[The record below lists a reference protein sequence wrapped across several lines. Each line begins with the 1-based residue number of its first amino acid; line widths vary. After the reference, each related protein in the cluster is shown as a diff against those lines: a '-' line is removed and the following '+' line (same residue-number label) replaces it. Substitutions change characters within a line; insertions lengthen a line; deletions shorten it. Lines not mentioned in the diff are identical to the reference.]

1 MRHSLRFVLSAA
13 LAISAT
19 GCGDFLSGPGVDQ
32 DPNNITKLT
41 RPGPLYI
48 GIQALQSVQFEGQ
61 LARNAAEYVQQV
73 AGISRQQIGYDLYGM
88 DPSTIDP
95 HFYSVYGASIVIQG
109 GGGLLDIRKMQ
120 QLARAVNDSVYI
132 GIGKVYESLVIGMAA
147 SIWGDIP
154 YREAADSTNLTP
166 AFDPQLQ
173 VYSDVLTQLDSAI
186 MFLAAS
192 PAPPNAGPPS
202 DNSELIYVDRG
213 GDVAALA
220 AVYTQVAHSLKA
232 RYHMHLAEVDPSHY
246 ALALAEVP
254 LGINTPTNDMLWFHD
269 QSPTGQNVWWQF
281 MNTRTDI
288 GPGAAIIEIMKR
300 RIAQGIDDDERL
312 NFYFQQAVFD
322 PDPAVTGD
330 EVPLGFFGYRPGASR
345 NLLTAGG
352 IYNGNGTP
360 VAGGG
365 PADPGGNYSL
375 FNFIDQNTDPGDVR
389 MPVITYAETQLIG
402 AEAAFQTGGQGA
414 AQPFLDAARAQRSY
428 GARGTTPIT
437 FAPLGSVPAT
447 LQNIMEEKYV
457 SLFLNIE
464 AWNDY
469 KRTCLPALAPAP
481 SSLGSTVPGGNPVP
495 GRLPYGIS
503 EINANPNTPNV
514 SPVGRNPNDPNPCP
528 VLNYSTSTPLGN

>member
-1 MRHSLRFVLSAA
+1 MRHSLRLLLGAA
-13 LAISAT
+13 LAIGTA
-19 GCGDFLSGPGVDQ
+19 GCSDFLSGPGIDQ

-109 GGGLLDIRKMQ
+109 GGGLLDIKKMQ

-132 GIGKVYESLVIGMAA
+132 GIGKIYESLVIGMAA

-186 MFLAAS
+186 MFLAAT

-213 GDVAALA
+213 GDAAALA

-232 RYHMHLAEVDPSHY
+232 RFHMHLAEVDPSHY

-254 LGINTPTNDMLWFHD
+254 LGINTPANDMLWFHD

-281 MNTRTDI
+281 MGARGDI
-288 GPGAAIIEIMKR
+288 APGAAIVEILKR
-300 RIAQGIDDDERL
+300 RIAAGLEDPARL
-312 NFYFQQAVFD
+312 NFYFT
-322 PDPAVTGD
+322 PALPAATPAD
-330 EVPLGFFGYRPGASR
+330 FFGYRPGGSSD
-345 NLLTAGG
+345 LQVAGG
-352 IYNGNGTP
+352 AYNGNGAP
-360 VAGGG
+360 GSD
-365 PADPGGNYSL
+365 PAAYSG
-375 FNFIDQNTDPGDVR
+375 FNFLNIDTDPGDLR

-402 AEAAFQTGGQGA
+402 AEAAFQTGGQAA
-414 AQPFLDAARAQRSY
+414 AQPYLDAARANRSF
-428 GARGTTPIT
+428 GARGATPVT
-437 FAPLGSVPAT
+437 FVPLGSAPAT

-457 SLFLNIE
+457 TLFLNIE

-481 SSLGSTVPGGNPVP
+481 AALGSPVPGANPIP
-495 GRLPYGIS
+495 GRLPYGIT
-503 EINANPNTPNV
+503 EINANPHTPSV
-514 SPVGRNPNDPNPCP
+514 SPVGRNANDPNPCP
-528 VLNYSTSTPLGN
+528 LLNYASSVPLGN

>member
-1 MRHSLRFVLSAA
+1 MRHSLRFLLSAA
-13 LAISAT
+13 LAASAA
-19 GCGDFLSGPGVDQ
+19 GCGDFLSGPGVDK

-73 AGISRQQIGYDLYGM
+73 AGITRQQVGYDLYQM

-95 HFYSVYGASIVIQG
+95 HFYSVYGSSIVIQG
-109 GGGLLDIRKMQ
+109 GGGLLDIHKML
-120 QLARAVNDSVYI
+120 QLARVANDSIYL
-132 GIGKVYESLVIGMAA
+132 GIGKVYEALVIGMAA

-154 YREAADSTNLTP
+154 YREAADSTIPTP

-186 MFLAAS
+186 FFLAAN

-202 DNSELIYVDRG
+202 DNSELIYNDRG
-213 GDVAALA
+213 GDPAALA

-246 ALALAEVP
+246 ALALGEVP
-254 LGINTPTNDMLWFHD
+254 QGINTPANDMLWFHD

-281 MNTRTDI
+281 MSSRGDI
-288 GPGAAIIEIMKR
+288 GPGAALIEVMKR
-300 RIAQGIDDDERL
+300 RIAQGVDNDERL

-330 EVPLGFFGYRPGASR
+330 EQPVGFFGYRPGGST
-345 NLLTAGG
+345 NLQTAAG
-352 IYNGNGTP
+352 IYNGSGSPPGTGAP
-360 VAGGG
+360 TDDGG
-365 PADPGGNYSL
+365 DYSL
-375 FNFIDQNTDPGDVR
+375 FNFIDANTDPGDVR

-402 AEAAFQTGGQGA
+402 AEAAFQTGGEGA
-414 AQPFLDAARAQRSY
+414 AQPYLDAARQNRSF
-428 GARGTTPIT
+428 GARGATPIVFT
-437 FAPLGSVPAT
+437 PLPSAPAT
-447 LQNIMEEKYV
+447 LPNIMEEKYV
-457 SLFLNIE
+457 TLFLNIE

-469 KRTCLPALAPAP
+469 KRTCLPDLAPAP
-481 SSLGSTVPGGNPVP
+481 SALGSTVPGPNPVP
-495 GRLPYGIS
+495 GRLPYGIT
-503 EINANPNTPNV
+503 EINANPHTPNV
-514 SPVGRNPNDPNPCP
+514 SPVGRNANDPNPCL
-528 VLNYSTSTPLGN
+528 VLNYTSSIPLGN

>member
-1 MRHSLRFVLSAA
+1 MRHSLKFVLSAA
-13 LAISAT
+13 LAIGAA

-73 AGISRQQIGYDLYGM
+73 AGISRQQVGYDLYQM

-95 HFYSVYGASIVIQG
+95 HFYSVYGSSIVIQG
-109 GGGLLDIRKMQ
+109 GGGLLDIKKMQ
-120 QLARAVNDSVYI
+120 QLARAVNDSIYL
-132 GIGKVYESLVIGMAA
+132 GIGKVYEALVIGMAA

-154 YREAADSTNLTP
+154 YRQAADSTNLTP

-173 VYSDVLTQLDSAI
+173 VYADVLAQLDSAI
-186 MFLAAS
+186 FFLSATPAA
-192 PAPPNAGPPS
+192 PNAGPPS
-202 DNSELIYVDRG
+202 DNSELIYLDRA
-213 GDVAALA
+213 GDAAALA
-220 AVYTQVAHSLKA
+220 TVYTQVAHSLKA
-232 RYHMHLAEVDPSHY
+232 RYHMHLAEADPSHY

-254 LGINTPTNDMLWFHD
+254 LGINTPANDMLWFHD
-269 QSPTGQNVWWQF
+269 QSPSGQNVWWQF

-288 GPGAAIIEIMKR
+288 GPGAAIVEIMKR
-300 RIAQGIDDDERL
+300 RIAQGVDNAERL

-322 PDPAVTGD
+322 PDPAVAGD
-330 EVPLGFFGYRPGASR
+330 EVPVGFFGYRPGVST
-345 NLLTAGG
+345 NMVTAAG
-352 IYNGNGTP
+352 IYNGNGSP
-360 VAGGG
+360 AAAGG
-365 PADPGGNYSL
+365 PTDPGGNYSL

-414 AQPFLDAARAQRSY
+414 AQPYLDAARAQRSF

-437 FAPLGSVPAT
+437 FTPLAPVPAT

-457 SLFLNIE
+457 TLFLNIE

-481 SSLGSTVPGGNPVP
+481 TALGSTLPGTNPVP
-495 GRLPYGIS
+495 GRLPYGIT
-503 EINANPNTPNV
+503 EINANPHTPNV
-514 SPVGRNPNDPNPCP
+514 SPVGRNANDPNPCP
-528 VLNYSTSTPLGN
+528 LLNYSSSTPLGN

>member
-1 MRHSLRFVLSAA
+1 LLLGAA
-13 LAISAT
+13 LAIGTA
-19 GCGDFLSGPGVDQ
+19 GCSDFLSGPGIDQ

-73 AGISRQQIGYDLYGM
+73 AGISRQQIGYDLYQM

-109 GGGLLDIRKMQ
+109 GGGLLDIKKMQ
-120 QLARAVNDSVYI
+120 QLARSVNDSIYI
-132 GIGKVYESLVIGMAA
+132 GIGKVYEALVIGMAA

-186 MFLAAS
+186 TFLAAT

-202 DNSELIYVDRG
+202 DNSELVYLDRG
-213 GDVAALA
+213 GDAAALA
-220 AVYTQVAHSLKA
+220 VVYTQVAHSLKA

-254 LGINTPTNDMLWFHD
+254 LGINSPANDMLWFHD
-269 QSPTGQNVWWQF
+269 QSPSGQNVWWQF

-288 GPGAAIIEIMKR
+288 GPGAAIVEIMKR
-300 RIAQGIDDDERL
+300 RLAQGIDNDERL

-322 PDPAVTGD
+322 PNPDAAGD
-330 EVPLGFFGYRPGASR
+330 EVPTGFFGYRPGALR
-345 NLLTAGG
+345 NLVTASG
-352 IYNGNGTP
+352 IYNGNGSP
-360 VAGGG
+360 VGAGG
-365 PADPGGNYSL
+365 ATDPGGNYSL

-402 AEAAFQTGGQGA
+402 AEAAFATGGQGA

-428 GARGTTPIT
+428 GARGTTPIV
-437 FAPLGSVPAT
+437 FSPLPPVPAT

-457 SLFLNIE
+457 TLFLNIE

-481 SSLGSTVPGGNPVP
+481 ASLGSTTPGTNPVP
-495 GRLPYGIS
+495 GRLPYGIT
-503 EINANPNTPNV
+503 EINANPHTPAV

-528 VLNYSTSTPLGN
+528 ILDYSASTPLGN